1 MAIEI
6 DKESFEIDRM
16 GMMRV
21 KRRYVADSRNEA
33 LTGIPRS
40 VDGLPLAG
48 VSGAIWISKTDGRH
62 VVDVIYEG
70 IMTEFPDGE
79 YDDFELITEE
89 REMPIET
96 YEPFAVLFEEYGAFS
111 NTDTRRVE
119 FPETLPKSAPSKS
132 GSQLGRP
139 LTLDTVR
146 NKDKEEPNPFYGVTS
161 YPVSH
166 TSAVWRL
173 VRKRVPNSLIKQERT
188 VIDRL
193 PAGFDYSG
201 PKKNWYVRPL
211 QKRKSGN
218 AWTIEWS
225 AMEVSEFK
233 HLEALFTLQNR
244 KA

>member
-70 IMTEFPDGE
+70 LMTEFPDGE

-96 YEPFAVLFEEYGAFS
+96 YEPLEELLEKYNGFFNNDRTKINFQS
-111 NTDTRRVE
+111 ELYTRGESRLG
-119 FPETLPKSAPSKS
+119 LPI
-132 GSQLGRP
+132 
-139 LTLDTVR
+139 TLDSMKA
-146 NKDKEEPNPFYGVTS
+146 KDGNAIPNPMFGVTS
-161 YPVSH
+161 YPVTH
-166 TSAVWRL
+166 TAAVWRL

-201 PKKNWYVRPL
+201 PKKNWYVKPL

-233 HLEALFTLQNR
+233 NLQALFDLQNR
-244 KA
+244 KP

>member
-6 DKESFEIDRM
+6 DKESFDIDRM

-21 KRRYVADSRNEA
+21 NRRYLADSRNEA
-33 LTGIPRS
+33 LNDIPKQ

-48 VSGAIWISKTDGRH
+48 VSGVIWISKTDGRH
-62 VVDVIYEG
+62 VVDVVYEG
-70 IMTEFPDGE
+70 LETEFPDGE
-79 YDDFELITEE
+79 YDEFELITEE

-96 YEPFAVLFEEYGAFS
+96 YAPFEILVEEYGAVS
-111 NTDTRRVE
+111 NTETRRVE
-119 FPETLPKSAPSKS
+119 FPETLPKQPSR
-132 GSQLGRP
+132 LGQA
-139 LTLDTVR
+139 LTLDTM
-146 NKDKEEPNPFYGVTS
+146 NGKETPNPFYGVTS
-161 YPVSH
+161 YGVTY

-173 VRKRVPNSLIKQERT
+173 VRKRVPSNLIKQERT

-193 PAGFDYSG
+193 PSGFDYSG
-201 PKKNWYVRPL
+201 PKKSWYVRPL

-225 AMEVSEFK
+225 ATEVSEFK

>member
-16 GMMRV
+16 GMMRLR
-21 KRRYVADSRNEA
+21 RRYLADSRNEA
-33 LTGIPRS
+33 LTGIPGS
-40 VDGLPLAG
+40 VDGLPLVG

-62 VVDVIYEG
+62 IVNVIYEG

-96 YEPFAVLFEEYGAFS
+96 YTPFEILVEEYGAIS
-111 NTDTRRVE
+111 NTETKRTE
-119 FPETLPKSAPSKS
+119 FPETLPKQPSR
-132 GSQLGRP
+132 LGQA
-139 LTLDTVR
+139 LTLDTMR
-146 NKDKEEPNPFYGVTS
+146 GKETPNPFYGVTS
-161 YPVSH
+161 YPVTH

-193 PAGFDYSG
+193 PSGFDYSG

-233 HLEALFTLQNR
+233 HMEALFTLQNR

>member
-6 DKESFEIDRM
+6 DKESFQIDRM

-21 KRRYVADSRNEA
+21 KRRYLADSRFEA
-33 LTGIPRS
+33 LNDIPRA

-48 VSGAIWISKTDGRH
+48 TSGVIWISKTDGRH
-62 VVDVIYEG
+62 VVDVVYEG
-70 IMTEFPDGE
+70 LETEFPDGE
-79 YDDFELITEE
+79 YDEFELITEE

-96 YEPFAVLFEEYGAFS
+96 YAPFEILVEEYGAVS
-111 NTDTRRVE
+111 NTETRRVE
-119 FPETLPKSAPSKS
+119 FPETLPKQPSR
-132 GSQLGRP
+132 LGQA
-139 LTLDTVR
+139 LTLDTM
-146 NKDKEEPNPFYGVTS
+146 KGKETPNPFYGVTS
-161 YPVSH
+161 YPVTH
-166 TSAVWRL
+166 TVAVWRL
-173 VRKRVPNSLIKQERT
+173 VRKRVPSNLIKQERT

-193 PAGFDYSG
+193 PSGFYYSG

-225 AMEVSEFK
+225 ATEVSEFK